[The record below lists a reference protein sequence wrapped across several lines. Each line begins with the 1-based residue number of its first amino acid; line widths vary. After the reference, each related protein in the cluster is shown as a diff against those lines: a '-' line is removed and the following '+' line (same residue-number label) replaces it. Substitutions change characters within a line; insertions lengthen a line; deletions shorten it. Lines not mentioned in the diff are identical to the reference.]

1 MSDQPPP
8 FLILSD
14 AVLSGM
20 GIATDDIVA
29 RINDALQAQARGDV
43 WSAPKA
49 AMLPG
54 DGRYMMTTLS
64 SSDTP
69 QLTVV
74 KSVMVSPRNPARGL
88 NGVEGAILLQ
98 DSETGDLLAIMQAGW
113 VTTVRTAGLSCV
125 AARALARP
133 QSQILGLVGA
143 GQQAR
148 GHLVAL
154 ADLFPLQQVRIF
166 GRGQANIDRLSRMA
180 SDLGLTPVVC
190 DTVQEAVEDADI
202 VVSSV
207 TLSYDADPFVDA
219 HWLKAGA
226 FAAITDAATPWHR
239 EKMGAFGRI
248 IIDDLEQEREN
259 PRKMVD
265 PDLVQGDLA
274 GLVGQGDQP
283 RPDPDKPS
291 AFVFRGMAIGDFAIA
306 SLAYE
311 KARALNIGKSAR
323 W

>member
-1 MSDQPPP
+1 MPDQPPP

-14 AVLSGM
+14 AVLSGL
-20 GIATDDIVA
+20 GISTQDIVA
-29 RINDALQAQARGDV
+29 RIDAALLAQTRGKV

-64 SSDTP
+64 ASDTP
-69 QLTVV
+69 QMTIV

-88 NGVEGAILLQ
+88 NGVEGALLMQ
-98 DSETGDLLAIMQAGW
+98 NSETGDLLAIMQAGW
-113 VTTVRTAGLSCV
+113 ITKVRTAGLSCV
-125 AARALARP
+125 AALRMAPP
-133 QSQILGLVGA
+133 QSRVLGLVGA
-143 GQQAR
+143 GKQAR

-154 ADLFPLQQVRIF
+154 ADLFPLEQVRIF
-166 GRGQANIDRLSRMA
+166 GRGQANIDRLARLA
-180 SDLGLTPVVC
+180 SELGLTPVIC
-190 DTVQEAVEDADI
+190 DTAKDAITDADI

-207 TLSYDADPFVDA
+207 TLSYDAKPFVDA
-219 HWLKAGA
+219 RWMKPGA

-239 EKMGAFGRI
+239 KQINSFGRI

-265 PDLVQGDLA
+265 PDLVEGDLA
-274 GLVGQGDQP
+274 SLVGQGDQP
-283 RPDPDKPS
+283 HPDPAKPS

-311 KARALNIGKSAR
+311 RARALDLWRSVS